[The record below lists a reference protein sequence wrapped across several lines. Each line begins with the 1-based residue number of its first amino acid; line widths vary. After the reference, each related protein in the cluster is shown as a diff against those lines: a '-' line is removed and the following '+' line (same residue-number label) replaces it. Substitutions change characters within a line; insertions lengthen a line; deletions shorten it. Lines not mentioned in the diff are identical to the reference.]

1 MNCYDYIGFNRT
13 EIEQLLQI
21 NLRDSDE
28 EYQNILKDKLPKWL
42 TPFLSRIN
50 ITIKET
56 AALIVGVIPYSIQTD
71 DIGMVIINYENS
83 LWDAVDCN
91 LLSCRDISYTNA
103 NKNIRHDGYLL
114 RAEVEGWLKANGFHW
129 PLPPGAAPVPEQRQ
143 TEENWGAFAGKET
156 ALAFIAGMA
165 IALARNNPQCRH
177 GVKMNKTAIARV
189 ATQAMFNAGFRGEMV
204 TEKQMSNLIS
214 EALLV
219 SLPEAN
225 NP

>member
-71 DIGMVIINYENS
+71 DIGMVIINYEKS

-103 NKNIRHDGYLL
+103 NKYIRYDGYLL
-114 RAEVEGWLKANGFHW
+114 KAEVESWVKVNGFHW
-129 PLPPGAAPVPEQRQ
+129 PLPPGAVRVPEQRQ
-143 TEENWGAFAGKET
+143 TEENWGGFAGKET

-165 IALARNNPQCRH
+165 IALARNNPQCRR

-189 ATQAMFNAGFRGEMV
+189 ATQAMLNAGFSGEMV

-219 SLPEAN
+219 SLPEAD

>member
-1 MNCYDYIGFNRT
+1 MNCYDYVGFNRT

-56 AALIVGVIPYSIQTD
+56 AALIVGVMPYSIQTD

-103 NKNIRHDGYLL
+103 NKDIRHDGYLL
-114 RAEVEGWLKANGFHW
+114 RAEVEGWLKAHSFHW
-129 PLPPGAAPVPEQRQ
+129 PLPSGAAPVPEQRQ
-143 TEENWGAFAGKET
+143 AEENWGGFAGKET

-165 IALARNNPQCRH
+165 IALARNNPQCRR

-189 ATQAMFNAGFRGEMV
+189 ATQAMLNAGFRREMV

-219 SLPEAN
+219 SLPEAD

>member
-1 MNCYDYIGFNRT
+1 MNCYDYVGFNRT

-28 EYQNILKDKLPKWL
+28 EYQNILKDKLPVWL

-71 DIGMVIINYENS
+71 DIGMVIINYEKS

-103 NKNIRHDGYLL
+103 NKDTRHDGYLL
-114 RAEVEGWLKANGFHW
+114 KAEVESWLKVNGFHW
-129 PLPPGAAPVPEQRQ
+129 PLPPGAVRVPEQRQ
-143 TEENWGAFAGKET
+143 GEDNWGGFAGKET

-165 IALARNNPQCRH
+165 IALARNNPQCRR

-189 ATQAMFNAGFRGEMV
+189 ATQAMLNAGFSGEMV

-219 SLPEAN
+219 SLPEAD

>member
-1 MNCYDYIGFNRT
+1 MNCYDYVGFNRT

-50 ITIKET
+50 ITIKEM
-56 AALIVGVIPYSIQTD
+56 AALIVGVMPYSIQID
-71 DIGMVIINYENS
+71 DIGMVIINYEKS

-91 LLSCRDISYTNA
+91 LLSCRDISYTNT
-103 NKNIRHDGYLL
+103 NKDIRHDGYLL
-114 RAEVEGWLKANGFHW
+114 KAEVEGWVKANGFHW
-129 PLPPGAAPVPEQRQ
+129 PLPLGAALVPEQRQ
-143 TEENWGAFAGKET
+143 AEESWGGFAGKET

-165 IALARNNPQCRH
+165 IALARNNPQCRR

-189 ATQAMFNAGFRGEMV
+189 ATQAMFNAGFSGEMV

-219 SLPEAN
+219 SLPRAD

>member
-13 EIEQLLQI
+13 EIEQFLQI
-21 NLRDSDE
+21 NLRDSNE

-56 AALIVGVIPYSIQTD
+56 AALIVGVMPYSIQTD

-103 NKNIRHDGYLL
+103 NKDIRHDGYLL
-114 RAEVEGWLKANGFHW
+114 RAEVEGWLKAHSFHW

-143 TEENWGAFAGKET
+143 AEENWGGFAGKET

-165 IALARNNPQCRH
+165 IALARNNPQCRR

-189 ATQAMFNAGFRGEMV
+189 ATQAMLNAGFRREMV

-214 EALLV
+214 EALLT
-219 SLPEAN
+219 SLPEAD

>member
-56 AALIVGVIPYSIQTD
+56 AALIVGVIPYSIQTG
-71 DIGMVIINYENS
+71 DIEMVIINYENS

-91 LLSCRDISYTNA
+91 LLSCWDISYTNT
-103 NKNIRHDGYLL
+103 NKDIRHDGYLL
-114 RAEVEGWLKANGFHW
+114 RAEVEGWLKAHSFHW

-143 TEENWGAFAGKET
+143 AEENWGAFAGKET

-165 IALARNNPQCRH
+165 IALTRNNPQCRR

-189 ATQAMFNAGFRGEMV
+189 ATQAMLNAGFSGEMV

-214 EALLV
+214 EALLT
-219 SLPEAN
+219 SLPEAD

>member
-1 MNCYDYIGFNRT
+1 MNCYDYVGFNRT

-28 EYQNILKDKLPKWL
+28 EYQNILKNKLPEWL

-56 AALIVGVIPYSIQTD
+56 AALIVGVIPYSIQTG
-71 DIGMVIINYENS
+71 DIEMVIINYEKS

-103 NKNIRHDGYLL
+103 NKDIRHDGYLL

-165 IALARNNPQCRH
+165 IALARNNPQCRR

-189 ATQAMFNAGFRGEMV
+189 ATQAMLNAGFSGEMV

-219 SLPEAN
+219 SLPEAD

>member
-28 EYQNILKDKLPKWL
+28 EYQNILKDKLPGWL

-71 DIGMVIINYENS
+71 DIGMVIINYEKS

-103 NKNIRHDGYLL
+103 NKDIRYDGYLL
-114 RAEVEGWLKANGFHW
+114 KAEVESWLKVNGFHW
-129 PLPPGAAPVPEQRQ
+129 PLPPGA
-143 TEENWGAFAGKET
+143 GA
-156 ALAFIAGMA
+156 
-165 IALARNNPQCRH
+165 
-177 GVKMNKTAIARV
+177 
-189 ATQAMFNAGFRGEMV
+189 ATSGRELGWFCG
-204 TEKQMSNLIS
+204 
-214 EALLV
+214 
-219 SLPEAN
+219 
-225 NP
+225 

>member
-13 EIEQLLQI
+13 EIEQFLQI
-21 NLRDSDE
+21 NLRDSNE

-56 AALIVGVIPYSIQTD
+56 AALIVGVMPYSIQTD

-103 NKNIRHDGYLL
+103 NKDIRHDGYLL
-114 RAEVEGWLKANGFHW
+114 RAEVEGWLKAHSFHW

-143 TEENWGAFAGKET
+143 AEENWGGFAGKET

-165 IALARNNPQCRH
+165 IALARNNPQCRR
-177 GVKMNKTAIARV
+177 GVKMNKTAIAHV
-189 ATQAMFNAGFRGEMV
+189 ATQAMLNAGFRREMV

-214 EALLV
+214 EALLT
-219 SLPEAN
+219 SLPEAD

>member
-1 MNCYDYIGFNRT
+1 MNCYDYVGFNRT

-28 EYQNILKDKLPKWL
+28 EYQNILKNKLPKWL

-71 DIGMVIINYENS
+71 DIGMVIINYEKS

-103 NKNIRHDGYLL
+103 NKDIRHDGYLL
-114 RAEVEGWLKANGFHW
+114 RAEVESWVKVNGFHW
-129 PLPPGAAPVPEQRQ
+129 PLPPGAVRVPEQRQ
-143 TEENWGAFAGKET
+143 AEENWGGFAGKET

-165 IALARNNPQCRH
+165 IALARNNPQCRR

-189 ATQAMFNAGFRGEMV
+189 ATQAMLNAGFSGEMV

-219 SLPEAN
+219 SLPEAE

>member
-1 MNCYDYIGFNRT
+1 MNCYDYVGFNRT

-56 AALIVGVIPYSIQTD
+56 AALIVGVMPYSIQID
-71 DIGMVIINYENS
+71 DIGMVIINYEKS

-91 LLSCRDISYTNA
+91 LLSCRDISYTNT
-103 NKNIRHDGYLL
+103 NKDIRHDGYLL
-114 RAEVEGWLKANGFHW
+114 RAEVEGWIKGNGFHW
-129 PLPPGAAPVPEQRQ
+129 PLPPGTVPVLEQQQ
-143 TEENWGAFAGKET
+143 TEDHWGSFAGKET

-165 IALARNNPQCRH
+165 IALARNNPQCRR

-189 ATQAMFNAGFRGEMV
+189 ATQAMFNAGFSGEMV

-219 SLPEAN
+219 SLPEAGN
-225 NP
+225 Q

>member
-1 MNCYDYIGFNRT
+1 MNCYDYVGFNRT

-56 AALIVGVIPYSIQTD
+56 AALIVGVMPYSIQID
-71 DIGMVIINYENS
+71 DIGMVIINYEKS

-91 LLSCRDISYTNA
+91 LLSCRDISYTNT
-103 NKNIRHDGYLL
+103 NKDIRHDDYLL
-114 RAEVEGWLKANGFHW
+114 KAEVEGWVKANGFHW
-129 PLPPGAAPVPEQRQ
+129 PLHWCRSSGKQKR
-143 TEENWGAFAGKET
+143 AGVVLP

-165 IALARNNPQCRH
+165 IALARNNPQCRR

-189 ATQAMFNAGFRGEMV
+189 AIQTMFNAGFSGEMV

-219 SLPEAN
+219 SLPGAD

>member
-1 MNCYDYIGFNRT
+1 MNCYDYVGFNRT

-28 EYQNILKDKLPKWL
+28 EYKNILKDNLPQWL
-42 TPFLSRIN
+42 TPFLSRVN

-71 DIGMVIINYENS
+71 DIGMVIINYEKS
-83 LWDAVDCN
+83 LWDAVDCS

-103 NKNIRHDGYLL
+103 NKDIRHDGYLL
-114 RAEVEGWLKANGFHW
+114 RAEVESWLKVNGFHW
-129 PLPPGAAPVPEQRQ
+129 PLPSGAVQVPKLRQ
-143 TEENWGAFAGKET
+143 AEENWGGFAGKDT

-165 IALARNNPQCRH
+165 IALARNNPQCRR

-189 ATQAMFNAGFRGEMV
+189 ATQAMLNAGFSGEMV
-204 TEKQMSNLIS
+204 TEKQMSNLIN

-219 SLPEAN
+219 SLPEADK
-225 NP
+225 P

>member
-1 MNCYDYIGFNRT
+1 MNCYDYVGFNRT

-56 AALIVGVIPYSIQTD
+56 AALIVGVIPYSIQTG
-71 DIGMVIINYENS
+71 DIEMVIINYEKS

-103 NKNIRHDGYLL
+103 NKDIRYDGYLL
-114 RAEVEGWLKANGFHW
+114 RSEVEGWLKANGFHW

-143 TEENWGAFAGKET
+143 TEENWSGFAGKET

-165 IALARNNPQCRH
+165 IALARNNPQCRR

-189 ATQAMFNAGFRGEMV
+189 ATQAMLNAGFSGEMV

-214 EALLV
+214 EALLT
-219 SLPEAN
+219 SLPEAD